1 MSACAPHREFL
12 GAVADGETALVP
24 AATLDHVKECAAC
37 AREVRAHQ
45 MLTSRLREAGDRL
58 EKPAPTRRPV
68 LLARARLRLVAAGV
82 ATAILVAAAGAGWF
96 VLARPD
102 PVQAAV
108 TASSQPLQIESND
121 PSQVGQW
128 CLQASG
134 RALPEIQ
141 LDGMLIVGARM
152 DRVASTDIVT
162 VVYSAPSGARIAV
175 SWLEGDAPPGSGV
188 EAKNISGRELLIAHS
203 ALGTAV
209 ITGSSADAMWQAA
222 AAIESAATKP

>member
-12 GAVADGETALVP
+12 GADADGETALVP

-134 RALPEIQ
+134 SALPEIQ

-175 SWLEGDAPPGSGV
+175 SWLEGEAPP
-188 EAKNISGRELLIAHS
+188 
-203 ALGTAV
+203 
-209 ITGSSADAMWQAA
+209 
-222 AAIESAATKP
+222 